1 MRLRTLLLSTIVA
14 SLLVPLAGF
23 GADPA
28 DPIKQLLYPPDL
40 IMNYRSELNLD
51 KQQENTIRE
60 ELRNTQSAV
69 FDLRWQMKDE
79 SERLAEMLQA
89 TPIIEA
95 DVLSQADKVMGL
107 EQQVK
112 RTHLVMLVRLKN
124 MMSDTQL
131 AQLKEYR
138 ASWTPKDRSSR

>member
-1 MRLRTLLLSTIVA
+1 MRFRTLILLTIAA
-14 SLLVPLAGF
+14 SMLMPLTGF
-23 GADPA
+23 SADPA

-60 ELRNTQSAV
+60 ELRKTQSAV

-79 SERLAEMLQA
+79 GERLAEMLQS
-89 TPIIEA
+89 TPIDEKA
-95 DVLSQADKVMGL
+95 VLSQADKVMGL

-124 MMSDTQL
+124 MMTDVQL

-138 ASWTPKDRSSR
+138 ASWTPKDRASR

>member
-1 MRLRTLLLSTIVA
+1 MRFKTLLLSTIA
-14 SLLVPLAGF
+14 ATLLAPLAGLS
-23 GADPA
+23 ADPA
-28 DPIKQLLYPPDL
+28 DPIKKLLYPPDL
-40 IMNYRSELNLD
+40 IMNYRSELKLD

-60 ELRNTQSAV
+60 ELRETQSMV

-89 TPIIEA
+89 TPINEA
-95 DVLSQADKVMGL
+95 GVLGQADKVMDL

-112 RTHLVMLVRLKN
+112 RTHLTMLVRLKN
-124 MMSDTQL
+124 MMNQAQL

-138 ASWTPKDRSSR
+138 QTWTPRDKSSR

>member
-1 MRLRTLLLSTIVA
+1 MRFKTLLLATFAA
-14 SLLVPLAGF
+14 SVLIPLPGF
-23 GADPA
+23 SADPA

-40 IMNYRSELNLD
+40 IMKYRSELNLD

-60 ELRNTQSAV
+60 ELRKTQAAV
-69 FDLRWQMKDE
+69 FDLRWKMKDE
-79 SERLAEMLQA
+79 GERLAEMLQT
-89 TPIIEA
+89 TPINETA
-95 DVLSQADKVMGL
+95 VLSQADKVMGL

-124 MMSDTQL
+124 MMNDSQL

-138 ASWTPKDRSSR
+138 ESWTPKDRQSR

>member
-1 MRLRTLLLSTIVA
+1 MRFKTLLLSTIAV
-14 SLLVPLAGF
+14 SWLVPLAGF
-23 GADPA
+23 SSDQA
-28 DPIKQLLYPPDL
+28 DPIKQLLYPPEL
-40 IMNYRSELNLD
+40 IMKYRSELNLD

-60 ELRNTQSAV
+60 ELRGTQSAV

-89 TPIIEA
+89 TPINEA
-95 DVLSQADKVMGL
+95 GVLGQADKVMDL

-112 RTHLVMLVRLKN
+112 LTHLTMLVRLKN
-124 MMSDTQL
+124 MMNQAQL

-138 ASWTPKDRSSR
+138 QTWTPRDKSSR